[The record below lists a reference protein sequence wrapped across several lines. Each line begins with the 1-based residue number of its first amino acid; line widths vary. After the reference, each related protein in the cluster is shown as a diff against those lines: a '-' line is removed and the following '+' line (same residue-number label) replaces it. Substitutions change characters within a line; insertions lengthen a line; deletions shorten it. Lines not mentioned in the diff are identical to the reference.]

1 MAERS
6 QSRARMVGGDRK
18 RRGAG
23 EQRGGRWRQ
32 REEEQMRETAP
43 KTESETEKAA
53 ETSGSEGERI
63 TVGRKAHELEG
74 A

>member
-1 MAERS
+1 
-6 QSRARMVGGDRK
+6 
-18 RRGAG
+18 
-23 EQRGGRWRQ
+23 
-32 REEEQMRETAP
+32 MRETAP

-74 A
+74 V